1 MSHSSWWSRC
11 ACVLWLSLSALAS
24 ADPAVTAADHTAVQ
38 HVPWS
43 RNAVIYELNVRQYTP
58 EGTLKAVI
66 PELPKIRALGTD
78 ILWVMPIQPIGVKE
92 RKGTLGSYYS
102 VRDYTAVNPEF
113 GTLVDFKAL
122 VDAAHGLGM
131 KVILDW
137 VANHTA
143 LDHPWVTEHPDWYQK
158 DKAGQIT
165 GYHYVGDDG
174 SEENWS
180 DVAGLDYRSP
190 ALRKAM
196 IDALRFWVADVGL
209 DGFRCDVA
217 MRVPEDFWFTARTQ
231 LDQIKPLFWLAEAET
246 PALMQRAF
254 DMGYD
259 WELGNAFTAIG
270 RGRRSAA
277 SLGALL
283 THPPKAFPADAY
295 QMLFV
300 SNHDFNSWHGS
311 DVELYGPFVD
321 ALTVLTYTLPGMPL
335 IYSGQEAINTR
346 RLEFFERD
354 PIRFKDRSRAPL
366 YTKLSAFKHAH
377 PALAAGD
384 AGGTLEILATKNDDL
399 FAFRR
404 VKGNDVITVVVNLSY
419 HAVSV
424 PSTAGLGGG
433 RLAPGGWRVLSRGT
447 PL

>member
-1 MSHSSWWSRC
+1 MSHRSLWSR
-11 ACVLWLSLSALAS
+11 ALVALCVALGAVAQAEPVTS
-24 ADPAVTAADHTAVQ
+24 VPAQTALE

-43 RNAVIYELNVRQYTP
+43 RNAVIYELNVRQYTA

-66 PELPKIRALGTD
+66 PQLPAIRALGVD

-113 GTLVDFKAL
+113 GSLTDFKAL
-122 VDAAHGLGM
+122 VEAAHGLGM

-137 VANHTA
+137 VANHSA
-143 LDHPWVTEHPDWYQK
+143 LDHPWVSEHPDWYQK
-158 DKAGQIT
+158 DKQGQIS

-180 DVAGLDYRSP
+180 DVAGLDYRSS
-190 ALRKAM
+190 ALRAAM
-196 IDALRFWVADVGL
+196 IDAMRFWVQDVGL

-217 MRVPEDFWFTARTQ
+217 MRVPEDFWYDARTQ
-231 LDQIKPLFWLAEAET
+231 LGRIKPLFWLAEAET
-246 PALMQRAF
+246 PALMQRSF
-254 DMGYD
+254 DMGYA

-270 RGRRSAA
+270 RGRQSAA

-283 THPPKAFPADAY
+283 THPPKPFPADAY
-295 QMLFV
+295 HMLFV

-335 IYSGQEAINTR
+335 IYSGQEAVNTR

-354 PIRFKDRSRAPL
+354 PIRFKDRSRALL
-366 YTKLSAFKHAH
+366 YTRLSAFKHAH
-377 PALAAGD
+377 PALAAGS
-384 AGGTLEILATKNDDL
+384 AGGELQIIETHHDDL
-399 FAFRR
+399 FAFKR
-404 VKGNDVITVVVNLSY
+404 VKGRDTVTVVVNLSY
-419 HAVSV
+419 HREAV
-424 PSTAGLGGG
+424 PSAEGLGGG
-433 RLAPGGWRVLSRGT
+433 TLPPGGWRVRSTGA